1 MRRSATATAGL
12 QVPVRLRQLRPKL
25 PLGSNLL
32 MNWTPDLLRW
42 RADYEQQE
50 SLTKDSIMGRYA
62 SDSGNKEFQQLTPG
76 THLARCYSIV
86 DLGVQRGEYQGTP
99 TVRKQIVVRWEV
111 PGETIEI
118 DGEAKPLTI
127 SRFYTNSLNEKSTL
141 RHDLVAWRGRE
152 FTAEELMR
160 FDLQNILGKP
170 CLITVAHND
179 KGKARVLAVS
189 GLAKGMQCPAQYNP
203 SEVFWLDEWDQAK
216 FDLLPEGFQK
226 IIRESDEYKERMAP
240 QAHGKSAPAVDPE
253 DDGILPF

>member
-1 MRRSATATAGL
+1 MT
-12 QVPVRLRQLRPKL
+12 
-25 PLGSNLL
+25 
-32 MNWTPDLLRW
+32 WTPDLLRW
-42 RADYEQQE
+42 RQEYEQYEQE
-50 SLTKDSIMGRYA
+50 SLTKDLDMGRYA

-86 DLGVQRGEYQGTP
+86 DLGVQRGEYQGSP
-99 TVRKQIVVRWEV
+99 TVRNQIVVRWEV

-152 FTAEELMR
+152 FTAEELMK
-160 FDLQNILGKP
+160 FDLENILGKA
-170 CLITVAHND
+170 CLLTVAHND

-189 GLAKGMQCPAQYNP
+189 GLAKGMTCPPQYNP

-216 FDLLPEGFQK
+216 FDALPEGFQR
-226 IIRESDEYKERMAP
+226 IIKESDEYKARVA
-240 QAHGKSAPAVDPE
+240 GKQSPSKATADDEFE
-253 DDGILPF
+253 DSIPF